1 VAHTGKK
8 EVLLVGGVAANKR
21 LKEMISTMCKERE
34 AEMYVVPEKYSS
46 DNGVMI
52 AWTGL
57 LHYKYDCIPRIK
69 DKILPKW
76 RIDEV
81 SICWIK

>member
-1 VAHTGKK
+1 MMK
-8 EVLLVGGVAANKR
+8 
-21 LKEMISTMCKERE
+21 IMCEERR
-34 AEMYVVPEKYSS
+34 AKMYVVPEKYSG

-52 AWTGL
+52 AWCGL
-57 LHYKYDCIPRIK
+57 LHYKYGCVPKIK

-81 SICWIK
+81 SICWMKD